1 MLYKKLLKDFRL
13 NHQKYLKKTIINYTA
28 NKMTTSQ
35 VQDEIIDE
43 FSILEGDRENTIFYI
58 MELGEKLPSLDNTAK
73 VDRNIIKGCQSKV
86 WLTTDFKENKVVF
99 KADSNTAI
107 TKGLISLLIRVLD
120 GKTPDEIIDTDLYFI
135 NKIGMNQLIGSQRSN
150 GLAAMIKQMKMYA
163 LAYKAKQA

>member
-1 MLYKKLLKDFRL
+1 
-13 NHQKYLKKTIINYTA
+13 
-28 NKMTTSQ
+28 MTTSQ
-35 VQDEIIDE
+35 IQDEIIDE

-58 MELGEKLPSLDNTAK
+58 MELGEKLPSLDQTAK
-73 VDRNIIKGCQSKV
+73 TDQNIIKGCQSKV
-86 WLTTDFKENKVVF
+86 WLTTDFNENKVGF

-120 GKTPDEIIDTDLYFI
+120 EKTPDEIIDTDLYFI

-163 LAYKAKQA
+163 LAYKAKQV